1 MVGDIKQS
9 IYRFR
14 NANPYIFKNKYDT
27 YRDTDAGC
35 KIDLLKNF
43 RSRSETL
50 FNINEMFNLIM
61 DNEMMINMLTSML
74 NKMGDEE
81 LESSL
86 LRIKGVLSP
95 KDYEKVLEKLSD
107 EITLLGNERYELF
120 VLELEKEFEKEKDEA
135 EGELD
140 DAKEKLDAAAEDI
153 SEGLAALEQGWS
165 DYEQG
170 KIDAE
175 TQIANSE
182 QQIADTRKKLKES
195 EEELKE
201 EIQKTTDLIVKYIG
215 VEPNY
220 FRPPYISHNQTMHE
234 TIDLTFISGAGIED
248 WVPSIDAQERAKRI
262 LDLAKDGLIYL
273 LHDMP
278 GNEATVEALDIAIP
292 QLKEQGYQFVTV
304 PELFKAKNITPEKGT
319 IYTYLLKE

>member
-1 MVGDIKQS
+1 MKRLLLTLAAASMLVGCGQTKKTEAQEAPESIETQKMVALSFDDGPNTTITVHMLDMLQKHGVKGSFYVIGQ
-9 IYRFR
+9 
-14 NANPYIFKNKYDT
+14 
-27 YRDTDAGC
+27 
-35 KIDLLKNF
+35 
-43 RSRSETL
+43 
-50 FNINEMFNLIM
+50 NINDESAAIMKRAYEMGCDIQNHSF
-61 DNEMMINMLTSML
+61 SH
-74 NKMGDEE
+74 GDMT
-81 LESSL
+81 
-86 LRIKGVLSP
+86 
-95 KDYEKVLEKLSD
+95 KL
-107 EITLLGNERYELF
+107 
-120 VLELEKEFEKEKDEA
+120 
-135 EGELD
+135 
-140 DAKEKLDAAAEDI
+140 
-153 SEGLAALEQGWS
+153 
-165 DYEQG
+165 
-170 KIDAE
+170 
-175 TQIANSE
+175 
-182 QQIADTRKKLKES
+182 S
-195 EEELKE
+195 EEELKV